1 MAEEE
6 FKDIKGAIRISHRRR
21 TDNTMVKRKST
32 KGQTTIYKTY
42 KSKDRVTR
50 TPLKTGGE
58 LKYSGWVSSSCPS
71 SGNRRVTLLTNPV
84 KSHE

>member
-1 MAEEE
+1 MVEES
-6 FKDIKGAIRISHRRR
+6 IGNMY
-21 TDNTMVKRKST
+21 DNLQNIT
-32 KGQTTIYKTY
+32 Q